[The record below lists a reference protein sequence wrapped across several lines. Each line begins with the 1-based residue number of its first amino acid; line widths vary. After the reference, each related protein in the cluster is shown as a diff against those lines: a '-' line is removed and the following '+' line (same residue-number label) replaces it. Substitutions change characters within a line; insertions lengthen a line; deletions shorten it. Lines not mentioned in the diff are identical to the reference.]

1 MVIDSITLRDPQPCL
16 HAGWSVSFY
25 ISMMNVLQLCTLRG
39 NVLLTSLKSC
49 AEQITATI
57 YHDLTTVTAN
67 VGNILIR
74 KEGHNKIQF
83 ENCLCK
89 IFRK

>member
-1 MVIDSITLRDPQPCL
+1 MN
-16 HAGWSVSFY
+16 FY
-25 ISMMNVLQLCTLRG
+25 ISMMNDLQLCTLRG

-57 YHDLTTVTAN
+57 YHDLTSVTSN

-74 KEGHNKIQF
+74 NEGHNKIQL
-83 ENCLCK
+83 ENCLCE
-89 IFRK
+89 IFRKKKMHNLGNAFW